1 MSLSLEGTLF
11 RFATS
16 PSLHAFESP
25 ASHAHTRYAIFVGGL
40 TDGLLA
46 CDYVPRLAAACDL
59 KGWALVQPLLSS
71 ACKGYGTSSIAAD
84 AEELAALV
92 SHLRRTR
99 QLRALALLGH
109 SSGCQ
114 AAVAFLA
121 AAPPPARQLV
131 VACGLQAAVSD
142 REAWAMEAEAEKRER
157 TLREAARLVAEGRG
171 GQLLQELHYG
181 FVPITAERYTSLF
194 ARGGDEDFFSSDL
207 TDDEL
212 SARLGHMSGA
222 DEYVPPHVDA
232 AALAQRFAKATGAPE
247 ATATLVIEGA
257 NHALTSPEGAADAFI
272 DAVGELLD
280 KAIGRKFSVDEDF

>member
-1 MSLSLEGTLF
+1 
-11 RFATS
+11 
-16 PSLHAFESP
+16 
-25 ASHAHTRYAIFVGGL
+25 
-40 TDGLLA
+40 
-46 CDYVPRLAAACDL
+46 
-59 KGWALVQPLLSS
+59 
-71 ACKGYGTSSIAAD
+71 
-84 AEELAALV
+84 
-92 SHLRRTR
+92 
-99 QLRALALLGH
+99 
-109 SSGCQ
+109 
-114 AAVAFLA
+114 
-121 AAPPPARQLV
+121 
-131 VACGLQAAVSD
+131 
-142 REAWAMEAEAEKRER
+142 MEAEAEKRER

-212 SARLGHMSGA
+212 SARLGHMSTSGQREARGQSTVAVPHHPGLYVLFALSGA